1 MIVIIKAVILNCLRD
16 RRNLMFMIF
25 FPLFLVFLIGNTLSS
40 YIGKMNNNSAIDEL
54 NIYYY
59 NEGNNQINEVF
70 NTFVTTVNEN
80 EDIEKVNIKEIDN
93 IEEGK
98 REVSVNRSIFL
109 HLMDDTIEF
118 YSNDESYIKS
128 SLVYGILE
136 GVVNRYNSVIE
147 VFKINPIKGE
157 EIIRSGENI
166 DFIEEKNIPHENSP
180 SSIDYYG
187 VAEIGLMLFYFINY
201 PLFCVKEDKRNN
213 IKDRIKLSGIS
224 INKYYLSSFIGY
236 FIFSFG
242 VSLVTYILSNILFNV
257 NYGDNLLIMPLAMI
271 PFLILVNGLGVV
283 VPIIF
288 ENDKVPVTILQN
300 VVIPVL
306 TFIGGGYIA
315 IYGEMDGFLNL
326 ITKISP
332 LRWFN
337 SSIFR
342 YIYSGDKST
351 LYNWMIFGFITLVVI
366 IISIYLL
373 SRKEDNSNE
382 KYISIN

>member
-136 GVVNRYNSVIE
+136 VVVNRYNSVIE

-166 DFIEEKNIPHENSP
+166 DFIEEENIPNENSP
-180 SSIDYYG
+180 SSMDYYG